1 MLRIYKK
8 YLIHNKLRVYTKA
21 QHNTNQI
28 SGQNYW
34 VFSRFHVKTGYNMI
48 VVILEL

>member
-1 MLRIYKK
+1 MD
-8 YLIHNKLRVYTKA
+8 RVYTKV

-34 VFSRFHVKTGYNMI
+34 VFSRFHVKT
-48 VVILEL
+48 V